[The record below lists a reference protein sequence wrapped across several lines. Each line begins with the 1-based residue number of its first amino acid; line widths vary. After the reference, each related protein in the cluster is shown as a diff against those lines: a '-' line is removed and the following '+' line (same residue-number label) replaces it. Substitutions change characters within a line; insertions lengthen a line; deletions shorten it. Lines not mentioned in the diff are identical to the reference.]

1 MSRSKSKERQ
11 GRKYA
16 SVKKWVEKQ
25 STGFTSSYLKLPKGV
40 SLFQPKEGVKY
51 IDILPYQ
58 TGEGNPMAEPGSLYW
73 ERTFW
78 VHRNIGPN
86 QETFVCPAKVLKKR
100 CPICEAR
107 AKLMKNE
114 PDEDEEQLAKDL
126 LPKERQ
132 VFNVIDKKQADKGVM
147 LWDMSFFTFGEVLQK
162 ELRDA
167 EEDDGWDLFFT
178 ADQGFTLKVGFGE
191 DSFGKGSFLR
201 ADTVHFKK
209 RAEQYEVEAILE
221 QTHCLDDLLVI
232 LPYDKLKSIFL
243 QAADDDEEDEE
254 EDDGPKKK
262 GKKPVGKRSRDDE
275 DEEEEE
281 PEEDDDDEEDEEK
294 APPRRSKEP
303 VKSKKSKSDD
313 DEDEE
318 EEEDLDDFDEEP
330 EEDEEE
336 EGDDEEP
343 SPKKKV
349 KKKAEPEEDEDEEE
363 GEEPD
368 DDWEEDDEEK
378 EPSPKSKKKTKSKS
392 EEPEEDEEPE
402 DDDWEDEEEEEEQ
415 ETPRGGKFRTAS
427 PKDVK
432 RAKTA
437 AKKRKAK
444 EEEEP
449 EEDEEEEEPDDDWE
463 EEEEEEEAPSR
474 KKKARK

>member
-275 DEEEEE
+275 DEEEE